1 MTVFSPDIDALFA
14 RVFSPSRASAGQS
27 QAAPHNGTQTSAEAA
42 WSIEGVSGRLRLR
55 VFDFIITRG
64 VLGATC
70 DEVEGALTM
79 RHQTCSAR
87 INELM
92 KSRHILDSGQRRL
105 TSSNR
110 HAVVWVRNGATV
122 NS

>member
-1 MTVFSPDIDALFA
+1 MSQIDDILADLF
-14 RVFSPSRASAGQS
+14 RPSRATAGQT
-27 QAAPHNGTQTSAEAA
+27 QPPPHNGTQTSAEAA
-42 WSIEGVSGRLRLR
+42 WSIEGVAGRLRLR

-70 DEVEGALTM
+70 DEVEGALNM
-79 RHQTCSAR
+79 KHQTCSAR
-87 INELM
+87 VNELM
-92 KSRHILDSGQRRL
+92 KSRHIVDSGQRRL
-105 TSSNR
+105 TTSNR